1 MKLIIGI
8 LSIFIFLMSCSPENK
23 NSSQKISETLSTNF
37 GKIDDKNLNLK
48 FGDLVIFEIYNQ
60 KINAII
66 LDIKLE
72 ENEYWF
78 GLCFIKNNQLFGRR
92 IPQGFG
98 GECIEL
104 FDITYLNEKGLNNFK
119 LINNLEINYDKVG
132 IGSDSPVINYDEIL
146 RDYERG
152 LENRKKSETPCK
164 EKLKM
169 LDPINERYIGIDKIR
184 NVT

>member
-1 MKLIIGI
+1 
-8 LSIFIFLMSCSPENK
+8 MSCSPENK
-23 NSSQKISETLSTNF
+23 NSSQNTPEIFATNF
-37 GKIDDKNLNLK
+37 GKIDDKNLKLK
-48 FGDLVIFEIYNQ
+48 FGDLVEFEINNQ

-66 LDIKLE
+66 LDITLE

-78 GLCFIKNNQLFGRR
+78 GLCFIKNNRLFGRR
-92 IPQGFG
+92 IPEGFG

-119 LINNLEINYDKVG
+119 LINNLKIEYDKVG
-132 IGSDSPVINYDEIL
+132 TGSNSPVINYEEIL
-146 RDYERG
+146 RDYEQG

-169 LDPINERYIGIDKIR
+169 LDPINECYIGIDKIR